1 MQAGSEGAELLGLHV
16 NATSI
21 RFVFLTEAD
30 EVWVELP
37 LTPAAYHALGHLAA
51 VHGHDPGCASAPA
64 VHVDLLLRA
73 LAASDTRPACVVVRV
88 LDRPKVWLRLIGR
101 RGPVD
106 LDLNVLDAFCLLTS
120 RRIAVRLER
129 PVPPEPDDTAAGDW
143 DAALRRLLDQR

>member
-1 MQAGSEGAELLGLHV
+1 MQAGTEGAELLGLHV
-16 NATSI
+16 TTSSI

-88 LDRPKVWLRLIGR
+88 LDRPKVWLRLTGR

-120 RRIAVRLER
+120 RRIAVQLQRAGPPR
-129 PVPPEPDDTAAGDW
+129 PDEVTAGDW